1 MSRLVRSHRVF
12 SEKDR
17 VRFKHVPTGTCFI
30 WRGKKWIK
38 MDDLPIAPHKRVMV
52 TRASGIA
59 KFAGAAE
66 TKERE

>member
-1 MSRLVRSHRVF
+1 MSRLVRSHRLF

-17 VRFKHVPTGTCFI
+17 VRFKHVPVGTWFI
-30 WRGKKWIK
+30 WRGRKWIK
-38 MDDLPIAPHKRVMV
+38 TEQTGIAPHKRVMV